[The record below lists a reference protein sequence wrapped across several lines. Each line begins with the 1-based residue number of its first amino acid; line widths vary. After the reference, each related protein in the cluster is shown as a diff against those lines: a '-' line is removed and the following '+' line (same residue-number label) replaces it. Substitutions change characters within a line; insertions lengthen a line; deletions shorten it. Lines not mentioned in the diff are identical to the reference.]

1 MHKRTAFLILAVT
14 MFLCAFRP
22 LTYGQDA
29 KQENKPAAKDE
40 SKPTGPRL
48 VTAYRLDISINEMED
63 GKKVNARRYSINTTS
78 DSSPQA
84 LEIGTR
90 VPVQSEEGKFTYLDI
105 GTRIVARI
113 ASYVTPMTLNVS
125 ADISSLAT
133 PDESTHGGHP
143 LLRQVRIEG
152 TVPMVSDKP
161 MIVGSVDDPNSK
173 RQFQLEV
180 TVTKLQ

>member
-1 MHKRTAFLILAVT
+1 MHKRASLLVLAVT
-14 MFLCAFRP
+14 MFFCASQPRI
-22 LTYGQDA
+22 YAQDA

-40 SKPTGPRL
+40 SKPSAPRPI
-48 VTAYRLDISINEMED
+48 TAYRLDISINEMED

>member
-1 MHKRTAFLILAVT
+1 M
-14 MFLCAFRP
+14 
-22 LTYGQDA
+22 
-29 KQENKPAAKDE
+29 
-40 SKPTGPRL
+40 
-48 VTAYRLDISINEMED
+48 
-63 GKKVNARRYSINTTS
+63 
-78 DSSPQA
+78 
-84 LEIGTR
+84 
-90 VPVQSEEGKFTYLDI
+90 QSEEGKFTYLDI

-180 TVTKLQ
+180 DRDQVELALE